1 MSKCHKCH
9 TIKKE
14 KSRESKPKVVAR
26 TKKNKKLILD
36 ELEKNKGIVTI
47 ACRRVGITPKTFY
60 RWLKADDEFAQ
71 QVDEVEWDQ
80 RSYVESK
87 LMKKVANDDITA
99 IIFYLK
105 CNHPKYKPKSEIDVN
120 DSRELEEIRSDYNDL
135 IKKLKVKGDV
145 KSKVT
150 KNTPGRT

>member
-14 KSRESKPKVVAR
+14 ESRESRPKVIAR

-47 ACRRVGITPKTFY
+47 ACKRIGITPKTFY
-60 RWLKADDEFAQ
+60 RWIEADKEFAE
-71 QVDEVEWDQ
+71 QVDDVEWDQ

-87 LMKKVANDDITA
+87 LIKKIAGDDITA

-120 DSRELEEIRSDYNDL
+120 DSRELEQIRSDYDGL
-135 IKKLKVKGDV
+135 IRKLKGKGDV
-145 KSKVT
+145 KSKIA